1 MDILGLGTWGSL
13 TVPDYRMELE
23 RPDQSAAQ
31 NTRQIDNSTHETLV
45 PLGVVVLQTDLQLD
59 GLDEVPLLSDGGSI
73 LVLLSLS
80 LEGRLQEQSLDGG
93 SHA

>member
-1 MDILGLGTWGSL
+1 MDIRGLGTWGSL
-13 TVPDYRMELE
+13 TVPDYQVKRLHKLHARIEGNRLE
-23 RPDQSAAQ
+23 
-31 NTRQIDNSTHETLV
+31 TYETLV

-59 GLDEVPLLSDGGSI
+59 GLNEVPLLSDGGSI